1 MQTILQGKDSLH
13 ALCWYNT
20 TDYAP
25 LDLDAKAINWNSIS
39 NIQTIS

>member
-1 MQTILQGKDSLH
+1 MQTILQCKDSLH
-13 ALCWYNT
+13 ALCWYT

-25 LDLDAKAINWNSIS
+25 LDLNAKAINWNSIS